1 MLPRRV
7 TLQKV
12 KHIIILMQ
20 ENHSFDNYFGALAYA
35 PGSPYQP
42 GIFGCLPEDHS
53 CVDGLSCLVDAIGD
67 PHCFNSSLDSS
78 GHLVFAFHDPRRCTI
93 PISITP
99 GFLCTGKSISFTQ
112 TTRFSTLA
120 GDGFVRVNQATEQ
133 LNNLDDT
140 MGFFTQADIPLYYSL
155 AQNFAIDDRYFSLVL
170 GPTFPNRSYFMA
182 SFGHLGALVK
192 EQSVTFAV
200 VVVKRALLSI
210 SSEAQK
216 VAAGFQPVFPGVPII
231 LMAQDNR
238 GVPTY
243 YGRKNIATFLAKIP
257 LKAIPWKTY
266 TLN

>member
-1 MLPRRV
+1 
-7 TLQKV
+7 
-12 KHIIILMQ
+12 
-20 ENHSFDNYFGALAYA
+20 
-35 PGSPYQP
+35 
-42 GIFGCLPEDHS
+42 
-53 CVDGLSCLVDAIGD
+53 VDAIGD
-67 PHCFNSSLDSS
+67 PHCFNSNLDSS

-93 PISITP
+93 PDLNHSWFP
-99 GFLCTGKSISFTQ
+99 VHQEANFLHPDDTLFN
-112 TTRFSTLA
+112 TRS
-120 GDGFVRVNQATEQ
+120 DDFVRVNQATEQ

-182 SFGHLGALVK
+182 ATSFGYLGALVK

-243 YGRKNIATFLAKIP
+243 YGRKDIATFLAKIP
-257 LKAIPWKTY
+257 LKAIP
-266 TLN
+266 